1 MKVNFNNPLNDN
13 YIINMN
19 EHHNFN
25 DDHSKEKF
33 KLLNIQE
40 KKKLSTIK
48 AKLSM
53 KSSKEKHLAIKTLLS
68 PKSSK
73 EKSITSANKSNLS
86 LNNSINESNKQ
97 LKELNKSNYNNVDS
111 PKDKSSLNF
120 KNYLDTKNFQADAK
134 IAKTQTN
141 YHSNNNHIIRR
152 KSKFEKTKN
161 NFLRLITK
169 TNNGNYIREYTNK
182 NSKYSLVYDNNYFK
196 VYEDDSLEKV
206 QKQLQNKIIDMEKEA
221 ELMEFEI
228 GPLDISINRFKVKDN
243 KKKILNKKTKN
254 SEGKIINQII
264 SQNPKRTNSEENIE
278 KNTTNQYFTDNIRRI
293 NKHENNDIKNN
304 KNLNVNF
311 ELNTINNKR
320 RKNKKEKESNN
331 PTNSDKKM
339 IHFYENLKK
348 IFRTSEHGY
357 NFQKKDINLTKNKTY
372 SNIDTKFGTTLTD
385 KR

>member
-120 KNYLDTKNFQADAK
+120 KNYLDTKNFQADTK

-196 VYEDDSLEKV
+196 VYEDDALEKV
-206 QKQLQNKIIDMEKEA
+206 EKQL
-221 ELMEFEI
+221 
-228 GPLDISINRFKVKDN
+228 
-243 KKKILNKKTKN
+243 
-254 SEGKIINQII
+254 
-264 SQNPKRTNSEENIE
+264 
-278 KNTTNQYFTDNIRRI
+278 
-293 NKHENNDIKNN
+293 
-304 KNLNVNF
+304 
-311 ELNTINNKR
+311 
-320 RKNKKEKESNN
+320 
-331 PTNSDKKM
+331 
-339 IHFYENLKK
+339 
-348 IFRTSEHGY
+348 
-357 NFQKKDINLTKNKTY
+357 
-372 SNIDTKFGTTLTD
+372 
-385 KR
+385 